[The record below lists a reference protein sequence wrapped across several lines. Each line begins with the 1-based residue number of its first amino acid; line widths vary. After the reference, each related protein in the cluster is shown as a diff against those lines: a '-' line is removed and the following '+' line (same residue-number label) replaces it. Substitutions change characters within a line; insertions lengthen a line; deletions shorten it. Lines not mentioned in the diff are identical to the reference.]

1 MDAFQKEIKNFQGQ
15 IELWQ
20 QEHLAWADRIV
31 FNKDLLN
38 LKAEEVRYIL
48 VGDNPGK
55 EEQKAHRYLIGT
67 AGQGARRFF
76 EETAQLVESF
86 DREVMVLNKTP
97 VFTPSTMD
105 LAELGEIARLL
116 EESQMYMAG
125 LICRL
130 QKICDC
136 PVWVTGFGGCRSA
149 QGEWKWTPAKTRP
162 LACFFRTLKAEGA
175 PENEE
180 ESMIYFFKH
189 FSYSHF
195 QKDAHFEGKPDTPE
209 EYREKLLKIGAFYRQ
224 GFW

>member
-1 MDAFQKEIKNFQGQ
+1 MDAFQKEIKNFQDQ

-20 QEHLAWADRIV
+20 QEYPAWADRIV
-31 FNKDLLN
+31 FNEDLLT

-105 LAELGEIARLL
+105 LAELGEIAKLL
-116 EESQMYMAG
+116 EESQVYMAG
-125 LICRL
+125 LICQL

-136 PVWVTGFGGCRSA
+136 PVWVTGSGGCRTA
-149 QGEWKWTPAKTRP
+149 QGEWKLTAAKTRP
-162 LACFFRTLKAEGA
+162 LASFFRA
-175 PENEE
+175 
-180 ESMIYFFKH
+180 
-189 FSYSHF
+189 
-195 QKDAHFEGKPDTPE
+195 
-209 EYREKLLKIGAFYRQ
+209 
-224 GFW
+224 